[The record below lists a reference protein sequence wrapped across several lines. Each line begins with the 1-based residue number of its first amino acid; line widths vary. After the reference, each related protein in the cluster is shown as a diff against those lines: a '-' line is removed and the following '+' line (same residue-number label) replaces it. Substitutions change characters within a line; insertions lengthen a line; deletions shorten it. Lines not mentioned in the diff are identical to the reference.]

1 LLVIAEVVD
10 VCTYV
15 LKWNVSALTSN
26 IHRGVRSLKFL
37 NPTPLLNILRSDSDT
52 F

>member
-15 LKWNVSALTSN
+15 LKWNVSALTSTEVY
-26 IHRGVRSLKFL
+26 GVWNFW
-37 NPTPLLNILRSDSDT
+37 IQLRSWIYSAQT
-52 F
+52 L